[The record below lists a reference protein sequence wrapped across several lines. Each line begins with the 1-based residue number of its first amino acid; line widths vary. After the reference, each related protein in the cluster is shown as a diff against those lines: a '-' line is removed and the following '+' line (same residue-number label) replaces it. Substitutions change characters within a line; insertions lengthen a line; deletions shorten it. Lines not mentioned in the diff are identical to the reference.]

1 MKSINLSP
9 YFNALLLVTVFLIGI
24 WAQSSGF
31 VEQFIYY
38 WDEIIYLSG
47 HHIKLT
53 LISGSIAIL
62 IGVPVGIILSR
73 PACRKAADLVM
84 QIFNIGTTVPTLA
97 VLALS
102 MSFLGIGDKPA
113 IFALAFASVLPI
125 LRNTYTGL
133 LSVPAHL
140 KEAATGIG
148 LTPTQ
153 QLVKVELPNAMY
165 VIMAGIR
172 TAFAINIGTVPLAFQ
187 IGGTG
192 LGELIFAG
200 IDLYDT
206 PMMLAGAIPTAVLAL
221 IMDMILGVVTFLI
234 VSKGVNP
241 NRK

>member
-9 YFNALLLVTVFLIGI
+9 YFNALMFFTVFMVGI

-31 VEQFIYY
+31 VDQFIFY
-38 WDEIIYLSG
+38 WDEIVYLSG
-47 HHIKLT
+47 HHMKLT
-53 LISGSIAIL
+53 LISGSIAVL
-62 IGVPVGIILSR
+62 VGVPLGVLLSR
-73 PACRKAADLVM
+73 PSCRRYADIFM

-97 VLALS
+97 VLALA
-102 MSFLGIGDKPA
+102 MSFMGIGDKPA
-113 IFALAFASVLPI
+113 VFALAIASVLPI

-133 LSVPAHL
+133 ISVPAHL

-148 LTPTQ
+148 LTPWQ
-153 QLVKVELPNAMY
+153 QLVKVELPNALY

-172 TAFAINIGTVPLAFQ
+172 TAIAINIGTVPLAFQ

-221 IMDMILGVVTFLI
+221 IADILLGMLTFAI

-241 NRK
+241 NRN

>member
-9 YFNALLLVTVFLIGI
+9 YFNALMFFVVFIMGI

-31 VEQFIYY
+31 VDQFVFY
-38 WDEIIYLSG
+38 WDEILYLSG
-47 HHIKLT
+47 HHMKLT
-53 LISGSIAIL
+53 LISGSIAVM
-62 IGVPVGIILSR
+62 IGVPLGVLLSR
-73 PACRKAADLVM
+73 PYCRRYADFFM

-97 VLALS
+97 VLALA
-102 MSFLGIGDKPA
+102 MSFLGIGDSPA
-113 IFALAFASVLPI
+113 IFALAIASVLPI

-133 LSVPAHL
+133 ISVPVHL

-148 LTPTQ
+148 LTPWQ
-153 QLVKVELPNAMY
+153 QLIKVELPNALY

-172 TAFAINIGTVPLAFQ
+172 TAIAINIGTVPLAFQ

-221 IMDMILGVVTFLI
+221 IADILLGMLTFVI

-241 NRK
+241 NRN

>member
-9 YFNALLLVTVFLIGI
+9 YISALMFFMVFMVGI

-38 WDEIIYLSG
+38 WDEIVYLSG
-47 HHIKLT
+47 HHMKLT
-53 LISGSIAIL
+53 LISGSIAVL
-62 IGVPVGIILSR
+62 IGMPLGVLLSR
-73 PACRKAADLVM
+73 PSCRRYADFFM

-97 VLALS
+97 VLALA

-113 IFALAFASVLPI
+113 IFALAIASVLPI

-133 LSVPAHL
+133 VSVPAHL

-148 LTPTQ
+148 LTPWQ
-153 QLVKVELPNAMY
+153 QLMKVELPNAMY

-172 TAFAINIGTVPLAFQ
+172 TAIAINIGTVPLAFQ

-221 IMDMILGVVTFLI
+221 IADILLGMLTFLI
-234 VSKGVNP
+234 VSQGVNP
-241 NRK
+241 NRN

>member
-1 MKSINLSP
+1 MTIDLKP
-9 YFNALLLVTVFLIGI
+9 YFNAMLMLMIFFIGI
-24 WAQSSGF
+24 WAQASGF
-31 VEQFIYY
+31 VDGVLYY

-53 LISGSIAIL
+53 VISASIAIM
-62 IGVPVGIILSR
+62 IGVPLGILISR
-73 PACRKAADLVM
+73 PAMRKFADIFM

-102 MSFLGIGDKPA
+102 MSFLGIGDRPA
-113 IFALAFASVLPI
+113 VFALAFASVLPI

-133 LSVPAHL
+133 LSVPEHL

-148 LTPTQ
+148 LTPRQ
-153 QLVKVELPNAMY
+153 QLMRVELPNSLY
-165 VIMAGIR
+165 VIMAGVR
-172 TAFAINIGTVPLAFQ
+172 TAVAINIGTVPLAFQ

-206 PMMLAGAIPTAVLAL
+206 PMMLAGAIPTAILAL
-221 IMDMILGVVTFLI
+221 IADVLLGLLTFMI

-241 NRK
+241 NRR

>member
-9 YFNALLLVTVFLIGI
+9 YFNALMFFVVFMVGI

-31 VEQFIYY
+31 VDQFIFY
-38 WDEIIYLSG
+38 WDEILYLSG
-47 HHIKLT
+47 HHMKLT
-53 LISGSIAIL
+53 LISGAIAVL
-62 IGVPVGIILSR
+62 IGVPLGVILSR
-73 PACRKAADLVM
+73 PYCRRYADFFM

-97 VLALS
+97 VLALA

-113 IFALAFASVLPI
+113 IFALAIASVLPI

-133 LSVPAHL
+133 IAVPAHL

-148 LTPTQ
+148 LTPWQ
-153 QLVKVELPNAMY
+153 QLVKVELPNALY

-172 TAFAINIGTVPLAFQ
+172 TAIAINIGTVPLAFQ

-206 PMMLAGAIPTAVLAL
+206 PMMLAGAIPTAALAL
-221 IMDMILGVVTFLI
+221 IADILLGMLTFVI

-241 NRK
+241 NRN

>member
-9 YFNALLLVTVFLIGI
+9 YISALMFFMVFMVGI

-38 WDEIIYLSG
+38 WDEIVYLSG
-47 HHIKLT
+47 HHMKLT
-53 LISGSIAIL
+53 LISGSIAVL
-62 IGVPVGIILSR
+62 IGMPLGVLLSR
-73 PACRKAADLVM
+73 PSCRRYADFFM

-97 VLALS
+97 VLALA

-113 IFALAFASVLPI
+113 IFALAIASVLPI

-133 LSVPAHL
+133 VSVPAHL

-148 LTPTQ
+148 LTPWQ
-153 QLVKVELPNAMY
+153 QLMKVELPNAMY

-172 TAFAINIGTVPLAFQ
+172 TAIAINIGTVPLAFQ

-221 IMDMILGVVTFLI
+221 IADVLLGMLTFLI
-234 VSKGVNP
+234 VSQGVNP
-241 NRK
+241 NRN

>member
-9 YFNALLLVTVFLIGI
+9 YMNALLMLIVFSLGVA
-24 WAQSSGF
+24 AQSSGF
-31 VEQFIYY
+31 IEQFFYY
-38 WDEIIYLSG
+38 WDEIVYLSG

-53 LISGSIAIL
+53 LISGSIAVM
-62 IGVPVGIILSR
+62 IGIPVGVILSR
-73 PACRKAADLVM
+73 PACRKIADFVM
-84 QIFNIGTTVPTLA
+84 QIFNVGTTVPTLA

-113 IFALAFASVLPI
+113 IFALAFASILPI

-148 LTPTQ
+148 LTPWQ
-153 QLVKVELPNAMY
+153 QLVKVELPNAMF
-165 VIMAGIR
+165 VIMAGVR
-172 TAFAINIGTVPLAFQ
+172 TAIAINIGTVPLAFQ

-221 IMDMILGVVTFLI
+221 IADIILGMVTFLI

>member
-9 YFNALLLVTVFLIGI
+9 YFNALLLVTVFLLGI

-73 PACRKAADLVM
+73 PACRKAADMVM

-125 LRNTYTGL
+125 LAQYLHR
-133 LSVPAHL
+133 
-140 KEAATGIG
+140 
-148 LTPTQ
+148 
-153 QLVKVELPNAMY
+153 
-165 VIMAGIR
+165 
-172 TAFAINIGTVPLAFQ
+172 
-187 IGGTG
+187 
-192 LGELIFAG
+192 
-200 IDLYDT
+200 
-206 PMMLAGAIPTAVLAL
+206 
-221 IMDMILGVVTFLI
+221 LI
-234 VSKGVNP
+234 VCACSPERGGDRYRPDANAAVGEG
-241 NRK
+241 

>member
-9 YFNALLLVTVFLIGI
+9 YINALLMLVVFTLGI

-31 VEQFIYY
+31 IEQFIYY
-38 WDEIIYLSG
+38 WDEIVYLSG

-53 LISGSIAIL
+53 LISGSIAVM
-62 IGVPVGIILSR
+62 IGIPVGVILSR
-73 PACRKAADLVM
+73 PSCRKIADIVM
-84 QIFNIGTTVPTLA
+84 QIFNVGTTVPTLA

-113 IFALAFASVLPI
+113 VFALAFASVLPI

-148 LTPTQ
+148 LTPWQ
-153 QLVKVELPNAMY
+153 QLMKVELPNAMY
-165 VIMAGIR
+165 VIMAGVR
-172 TAFAINIGTVPLAFQ
+172 TAIAINIGTVPLAFQ

-221 IMDMILGVVTFLI
+221 IADILLGMLTYFV